1 MLTVVLASDEAAPF
15 LKEYDMLFQ
24 PFVQA
29 GQLAFCR
36 WNRQGRDF
44 ASAVPELRGV
54 VRGHERWRALVVL
67 PLPARR
73 EGADNAPE
81 EEEWPST
88 WENPFDFLCNAGPDA
103 GREIQESPVPL
114 IRLAQ
119 MLGGVPEPV
128 YRYSDEMVPA
138 PPREGEKRPREYR
151 DVVLR
156 TDPEELQRQRRAW
169 ADLEEQYHFLCDKP
183 AELWLLAAR
192 RIDPMRGREALP
204 HDPAA
209 PTPPRGRGFTLRNR
223 YPARARFL
231 TMDCAM
237 PDHARSREDEFTFWM
252 AVLTLALNDYEGGR
266 LQPEQLYRLRARVDP
281 EQMQQ
286 LFSRYCN
293 RLQRIGRDVDHRAAL
308 LRARL
313 EGSREQEELPEFG
326 FKIPVEYR
334 DERINGLTVDKP
346 AVGLARDCPSDE
358 RVWWRDQMEISRRAL
373 ARLLQAPRRALDGA
387 CVLTRRNAR
396 MDPRGLH
403 QLDEYQ
409 LDELDALLQDEEI
422 AIFCRDSAGALPV
435 RRFRARRAAADQ
447 AVRTLMGRRMTRARA
462 LAAGFTALG
471 VYLLGFVPELLR
483 AARQDA
489 GMDSLLA
496 ACGVR
501 LGVLALAG
509 ILALL
514 YFRRGLLN
522 MIGDYNGVMNHIR
535 ARVAGSCQFFSD
547 YLSQVCGYMRGR
559 SILAALQGRSRLA
572 REGLH
577 QLEKHRRAIAR
588 CCGRTGDWMRDF
600 GLDVLPDERLGQ
612 MEYFNS
618 DIDPEENEA
627 YDLRAS
633 REGFIEDREG
643 KRLRVPYPFVRSLE
657 IGREDLSQ

>member
-1 MLTVVLASDEAAPF
+1 MELKIQNVSMTYPSGKRALRGLDLELRSPSLIGLLGPNGAGKSTLMRLLAAALLPTQGRILVDGAPLEKAEGRLKASLGYLPQDFGLFDELTVTQFLDYMAALKGLKDPKTAIREAVA
-15 LKEYDMLFQ
+15 
-24 PFVQA
+24 
-29 GQLAFCR
+29 
-36 WNRQGRDF
+36 
-44 ASAVPELRGV
+44 AVGLEEKARAKI
-54 VRGHERWRALVVL
+54 RAL
-67 PLPARR
+67 
-73 EGADNAPE
+73 
-81 EEEWPST
+81 S
-88 WENPFDFLCNAGPDA
+88 
-103 GREIQESPVPL
+103 
-114 IRLAQ
+114 
-119 MLGGVPEPV
+119 GG
-128 YRYSDEMVPA
+128 
-138 PPREGEKRPREYR
+138 
-151 DVVLR
+151 
-156 TDPEELQRQRRAW
+156 QRQRVGIA
-169 ADLEEQYHFLCDKP
+169 Q
-183 AELWLLAAR
+183 
-192 RIDPMRGREALP
+192 
-204 HDPAA
+204 
-209 PTPPRGRGFTLRNR
+209 
-223 YPARARFL
+223 
-231 TMDCAM
+231 
-237 PDHARSREDEFTFWM
+237 
-252 AVLTLALNDYEGGR
+252 
-266 LQPEQLYRLRARVDP
+266 
-281 EQMQQ
+281 
-286 LFSRYCN
+286 
-293 RLQRIGRDVDHRAAL
+293 AL
-308 LRARL
+308 LGDPPFL
-313 EGSREQEELPEFG
+313 LF
-326 FKIPVEYR
+326 
-334 DERINGLTVDKP
+334 DEP

-462 LAAGFTALG
+462 LAAGFAALG

-535 ARVAGSCQFFSD
+535 ARVAESCQFFSD

-559 SILAALQGRSRLA
+559 SIRAALQGRSRLA